1 MQIQHPCINFRK
13 VVSRV
18 DKAIFKSIRDLYVA
32 LGGVE
37 KINAY
42 AAACQ
47 IWLETGGTS
56 SELSHAAFNFA
67 GIKAT
72 DQWKKAG
79 GEVYRKVTKEVIN
92 GREVTVSAEFRKYTS
107 PLHFFQ
113 DYSAKWQESRY
124 VKAGLQDNLG
134 SFWLCFAAL
143 NTGGWA
149 TDLSYFTKLCAVADS
164 KGFEVFGTSWT
175 TKKVAS
181 LEYAV
186 TSKILTATQKKHLT
200 ELLTNAKKLQK
211 HTEKVSKESP
221 EAVQK
226 SPPLKTTAPVVVGI
240 DAGHG
245 GKDSGAINPTDR
257 TIQEKNITLATALL
271 LRAKLIEAGCS
282 VVMTRDTDTTVE
294 LNDRPKLLNSKKVDF
309 TVSIHTNSVA
319 NSPNTTGFEAYVYL
333 KSSNKSRDLCNRIYN
348 EWNIEFPGTKL
359 RDDTTKAGLYKSANF
374 AMVRDTTNPAVLV
387 EMDFISNNDMAKKM
401 NTKEYQARMCKA
413 LFYAILSYIK
423 ANH

>member
-1 MQIQHPCINFRK
+1 MLIQYLCINSRK

-18 DKAIFKSIRDLYVA
+18 AKVIFNSINELYVA

-56 SELSHAAFNFA
+56 SELSYAAFNFA

-79 GEVYRKVTKEVIN
+79 GEIYRKSTKEVIN
-92 GREVTVSAEFRKYTS
+92 GREVTVVAEFRKYLS
-107 PLHFFQ
+107 PIHFFQ
-113 DYSAKWQESRY
+113 DYSAKWQEPRY
-124 VKAGLQDNLG
+124 VRAGLQDNLG

-149 TDLSYFTKLCAVADS
+149 TDLSYFTKLCNMADS
-164 KGFEVFGTSWT
+164 KGYEVFGTSWT
-175 TKKVAS
+175 DKKVAS

-186 TSKILTATQKKHLT
+186 TSKILTVAQKKYLS
-200 ELLTNAKKLQK
+200 ELLANAKKIQK
-211 HTEKVSKESP
+211 HVDKTDKESP
-221 EAVQK
+221 ETVQK
-226 SPPLKTTAPVVVGI
+226 SPVPKASASVTVGI

-245 GKDSGAINPTDR
+245 GKDSGAVNPTDR
-257 TIQEKNITLATALL
+257 SIQEKNITLATALL

-282 VVMTRDTDTTVE
+282 VVMTRDTDTTME
-294 LNDRPKLLNSKKVDF
+294 LNDRPKFLNSKKVDF

-319 NSPNTTGFEAYVYL
+319 NKPTITGFEAYVYL

-359 RDDTTKAGLYKSANF
+359 RDDISKEGLYKSANF

-401 NTKEYQARMCKA
+401 NTKGYQERMCKA

-423 ANH
+423 SNY